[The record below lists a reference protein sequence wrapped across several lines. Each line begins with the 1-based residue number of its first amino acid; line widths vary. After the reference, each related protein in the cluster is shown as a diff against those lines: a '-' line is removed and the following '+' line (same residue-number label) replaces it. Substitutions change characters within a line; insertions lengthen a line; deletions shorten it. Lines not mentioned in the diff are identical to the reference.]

1 MGTQQTTIRVLVV
14 ILALCGLWYA
24 GWVFGHRILHDSEP
38 ILDPSA
44 EAAYCIAVKLTSNE
58 KKTLADSLSRP
69 SDPVL
74 IGRLMPII
82 LSGAPSTEKS
92 DASRAIEERDRLHHQ
107 TRQTISRIAPICGFD
122 ERRLVGRPET
132 LLDLVVSWL
141 RYDGA
146 FNAMLSESFTRMPDA
161 LSRLDSDHARDIPF
175 AALK

>member
-1 MGTQQTTIRVLVV
+1 MDTRQTATRVAVV

-24 GWVFGHRILHDSEP
+24 GWVFGDRILHDSEP

-44 EAAYCIAVKLTSNE
+44 EAAYCIAVKMTSNE
-58 KKTLADSLSRP
+58 KKILAESLSRP

-82 LSGAPSTEKS
+82 LSGAPSTEKR
-92 DASRAIEERDRLHHQ
+92 DASRAIKERDELYRQ
-107 TRQTISRIAPICGFD
+107 TRQTLSRIAGICGFD
-122 ERRLVGRPET
+122 ELRLVGRPD
-132 LLDLVVSWL
+132 LLLNLVVSWL
-141 RYDGA
+141 RYDDA

-161 LSRLDSDHARDIPF
+161 LSRLALDHAGDHSY